1 VKNSGTTTR
10 HTAAQQ
16 QELWLRSATAWQRK
30 PRTTSVR
37 AGTEIVN
44 YLERYVGVSKK
55 TQPVAEA
62 FMKAVGTELVEYC
75 RPDKYEKG
83 VLYVHCLP
91 GPCLHRLRTEQAKII
106 ETIKTLCPAVKLRAL
121 RFTVKY

>member
-1 VKNSGTTTR
+1 MKNSGTTIR
-10 HTAAQQ
+10 QVSAER
-16 QELWLRSATAWQRK
+16 QEQWLRSATAWQRK

-62 FMKAVGTELVEYC
+62 FMKAVRTELVEYC

-91 GPCLHRLRTEQAKII
+91 GPYLHQLRTEQAKIM

-121 RFTVKY
+121 RFTVK

>member
-10 HTAAQQ
+10 YASAQQ

-30 PRTTSVR
+30 PRITSVR
-37 AGTEIVN
+37 AGTEIVG
-44 YLERYVGVSKK
+44 YLERYLGVSKK
-55 TQPVAEA
+55 AQPAAEA
-62 FMKAVGTELVEYC
+62 FMKAIGTELAEYC

-91 GPCLHRLRTEQAKII
+91 GPCLHQLRTEQAKII
-106 ETIKTLCPAVKLRAL
+106 ETIKILCPAVKLRAL

>member
-1 VKNSGTTTR
+1 M
-10 HTAAQQ
+10 
-16 QELWLRSATAWQRK
+16 
-30 PRTTSVR
+30 R
-37 AGTEIVN
+37 AGTEIAG
-44 YLERYVGVSKK
+44 YLERYLGVSKK

-62 FMKAVGTELVEYC
+62 FMKAVGAGMADYC

-91 GPCLHRLRTEQAKII
+91 GPCLHQLRTEQAKIM
-106 ETIKTLCPAVKLRAL
+106 EAIKTLCPAVKLRAL